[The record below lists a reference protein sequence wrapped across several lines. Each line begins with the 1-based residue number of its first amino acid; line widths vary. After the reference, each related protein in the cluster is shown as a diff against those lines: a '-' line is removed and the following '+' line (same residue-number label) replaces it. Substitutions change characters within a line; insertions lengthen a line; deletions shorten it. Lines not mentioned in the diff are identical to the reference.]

1 MATLEWKFKSAGS
14 QDDLITT
21 AEYRRDWQDWK
32 DGRGYF
38 GRALVPY
45 KRGIS
50 LLVDVHIFGKANRR
64 DVRPETIQP
73 PQGNWTLKFSF
84 GKAAFVDG
92 SMMMQI
98 QVQQCIQLADGQPKR
113 YLRED
118 LHRAFADNDS
128 TYRLVVAV
136 QLKGEEIRR
145 PADSWQRGEPG
156 TYSGGLP
163 ESNRRRH

>member
-1 MATLEWKFKSAGS
+1 MPTLEWKFKNVGT

-21 AEYRRDWQDWK
+21 AEYSRDWQDWK

-50 LLVDVHIFGKANRR
+50 LLVDVHIFGKSNRR
-64 DVRPETIQP
+64 NVRPETVQP
-73 PQGNWTLKFSF
+73 PQGNLQLKFSF

-92 SMMMQI
+92 LMMMQI
-98 QVQQCIQLADGQPKR
+98 QVEQCIQLAEGQPKR

-118 LHRAFADNDS
+118 FPRAFADGHS

-136 QLKGEEIRR
+136 QLKGEQATR
-145 PADSWQRGEPG
+145 PPDSWQRGEPG